1 MEMNVSRW
9 IYCVIYRM
17 GFDNNIAY
25 LDVPKYTFAIR
36 VELDTLIVDLGAS
49 LNKDLI
55 EMCFTTWNIS
65 HVEVKIDS
73 T

>member
-1 MEMNVSRW
+1 M
-9 IYCVIYRM
+9 YCVIYRM
-17 GFDNNIAY
+17 GFDNKIAY

-49 LNKDLI
+49 SNKDLI